1 MGTDVIEGWESLVRY
16 HRTVTGRMDA
26 ELRTRFGSSLDHY
39 DVLYQLSAQES
50 PLRMGE
56 LAERLLIANSSC
68 HRLVGALVRAG
79 FVRRERGRVDR
90 REVLVSLTPEG
101 RRQWRRMAAVHTR
114 DIERWFGDPLTA
126 AEHDTLAALL
136 AKLTAADQLGSDPS

>member
-1 MGTDVIEGWESLVRY
+1 MIDGWESLVRY
-16 HRTVTGRMDA
+16 HRTVTERMDA
-26 ELRTRFGSSLDHY
+26 ALRSQFGATLDQY
-39 DVLYQLSAQES
+39 DVLFQLSSQEW
-50 PLRMGE
+50 PMRMGE

-68 HRLVGALVRAG
+68 HRLVGTLVSAG
-79 FVRRERGRVDR
+79 FVRRERGEIDR

-126 AEHDTLAALL
+126 SEHATFAGLL
-136 AKLTAADQLGSDPS
+136 AKLAASD